1 MNRFDEFQLRAFLTP
16 GDAEVKEY
24 PEQHSNRPHG
34 TQINVRKRHNCKT
47 EQKIPE
53 DMKGI

>member
-53 DMKGI
+53 DMKRI